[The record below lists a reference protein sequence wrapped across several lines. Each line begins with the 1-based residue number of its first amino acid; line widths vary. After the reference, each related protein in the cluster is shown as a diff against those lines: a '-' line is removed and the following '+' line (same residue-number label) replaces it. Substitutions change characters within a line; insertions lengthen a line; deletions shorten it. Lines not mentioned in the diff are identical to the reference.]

1 MRKKTALVIGL
12 MVAFLVVTACSPA
25 PEKNLLSR
33 YFNAMTL
40 SDNQTMASMALQPI
54 KVELD
59 SWEILSVG
67 PETITPA
74 ILADLNAKELELKKE
89 VEGNIGP
96 TVEAK
101 DLLDIAQEDMDTA
114 RTSAARAAAKRKVD
128 ELQAK
133 YDAQYARHRELQQ
146 QYNDAKAAAAAE
158 EEMTKFSLGVRELA
172 TIRELTGNVHSKEVE
187 VSIRNK
193 AGATLKYRL
202 FMKQYTLRD
211 EVNNLRHNGRWV
223 IIRFEPMD

>member
-1 MRKKTALVIGL
+1 MRKKVSLVIGL

-25 PEKNLLSR
+25 PEKGLLSK

-40 SDNQTMASMALQPI
+40 NDNQTMASMALQPI
-54 KVELD
+54 QIELD
-59 SWEILSVG
+59 SWEILNVG
-67 PETITPA
+67 PESITPA
-74 ILADLNAKELELKKE
+74 VLADLNAKELELKKE
-89 VEGNIGP
+89 VEANIGP

-101 DLLDIAQEDMDTA
+101 DLLDIAREDMDTA

-128 ELQAK
+128 ELQTK
-133 YDAQYARHRELQQ
+133 YDAQYARHKELQQ
-146 QYNDAKAAAAAE
+146 SYNDAKAAAAAE

-187 VSIRNK
+187 VGIRNK

-202 FMKQYTLRD
+202 FMKQYALRD

-223 IIRFEPMD
+223 IIKFEPIA

>member
-1 MRKKTALVIGL
+1 MRKQVFLVIGL

-25 PEKNLLSR
+25 PEKGLLSK

-40 SDNQTMASMALQPI
+40 NDNQTMASMALQPI
-54 KVELD
+54 QIELD
-59 SWEILSVG
+59 SWQILNVG
-67 PETITPA
+67 PESITPA
-74 ILADLNAKELELKKE
+74 ILAALNAKELELKKE

-133 YDAQYARHRELQQ
+133 YDAQYARHKELQQ
-146 QYNDAKAAAAAE
+146 SYNDAKKAAADE

-187 VSIRNK
+187 ISIRNK

-202 FMKQYTLRD
+202 FMKQYGLRD
-211 EVNNLRHNGRWV
+211 EVNNLRHSGRWV
-223 IIRFEPMD
+223 IIRFEPFA

>member
-1 MRKKTALVIGL
+1 MRKQTFLVIGL
-12 MVAFLVVTACSPA
+12 GIAFLVVTACSSA

-40 SDNQTMASMALQPI
+40 NDNQTMASMALQPI

-59 SWEILSVG
+59 SWEILNVG
-67 PETITPA
+67 PEDIKPA
-74 ILADLNAKELELKKE
+74 VLSELNAQELELKKQ

-114 RTSAARAAAKRKVD
+114 RTSAARAAAKRKVG

-133 YDAQYARHRELQQ
+133 YDEQYAKHKELQQ

-172 TIRELTGNVHSKEVE
+172 TIRDLTGNVHTKQVD
-187 VSIRNK
+187 VAIKNK
-193 AGATLKYRL
+193 SGVTTKYRL
-202 FMKQYTLRD
+202 HLRQYALRD

-223 IIRFEPMD
+223 IIKFEPIA

>member
-1 MRKKTALVIGL
+1 MRKKVFLVIGL

-40 SDNQTMASMALQPI
+40 NDNQTMASMALQPI
-54 KVELD
+54 QIELD

-74 ILADLNAKELELKKE
+74 RLADLNARELELKKE
-89 VEGNIGP
+89 LEGNIGP

-114 RTSAARAAAKRKVD
+114 RTSGARAAAKRKVD

-133 YDAQYARHRELQQ
+133 YDAQYARHRGLQQ
-146 QYNDAKAAAAAE
+146 NYNDAKTATAAE

-187 VSIRNK
+187 VGIRNK

-202 FMKQYTLRD
+202 FMKQYALRD

-223 IIRFEPMD
+223 IIKFEPIA

>member
-1 MRKKTALVIGL
+1 MRKKVFLVIGL

-40 SDNQTMASMALQPI
+40 NDNQTMASMALQPI

-74 ILADLNAKELELKKE
+74 RLADLNAKEMELKKE

-114 RTSAARAAAKRKVD
+114 RTSGARAAAKRKVD

-146 QYNDAKAAAAAE
+146 GYNDAKKAAADE

-172 TIRELTGNVHSKEVE
+172 TIRDLTGNVHTKQVD
-187 VSIRNK
+187 VAIKNK
-193 AGATLKYRL
+193 SGATTKYRL
-202 FMKQYTLRD
+202 HLKQYALRD

-223 IIRFEPMD
+223 IIRFEPIA

>member
-1 MRKKTALVIGL
+1 MRKQVFLVIGL

-25 PEKNLLSR
+25 PEKGLLSK

-40 SDNQTMASMALQPI
+40 NDNQTMASMALQPI
-54 KVELD
+54 QIELD
-59 SWEILSVG
+59 SWQILNVG

-74 ILADLNAKELELKKE
+74 ILAALNAKELELKKE

-133 YDAQYARHRELQQ
+133 YDAQYARHKELQQ
-146 QYNDAKAAAAAE
+146 SYNDAKKAAADE

-187 VSIRNK
+187 ISIRNK

-202 FMKQYTLRD
+202 FMKQYGLRD

-223 IIRFEPMD
+223 IIKFEPIA